1 MKNNRSHILSSQDSK
16 SFTSLNRFDERKKIF
31 EGEYS
36 LLFNRYSYD
45 SLFLSKFLMKH
56 INKPLLLIDSDN
68 EKYNEIVNSYT
79 HFLKEDV
86 DKYIEEKVQLE
97 EEQKNDLI
105 MDRNLG
111 QFQLAIIKQM
121 IEKQLEVTQA
131 QSANSNSDH
140 KVLLGKEL
148 AFQWVLHTIDD
159 VLEKGKF

>member
-1 MKNNRSHILSSQDSK
+1 
-16 SFTSLNRFDERKKIF
+16 
-31 EGEYS
+31 
-36 LLFNRYSYD
+36 
-45 SLFLSKFLMKH
+45 MKH